1 MPAVYK
7 AKRPLAEFMRAQL
20 LIAILLVFSATLAGC
35 AGEDVGEEV
44 TGDLDEVED
53 STPDGTVDEGN
64 EVDESPN
71 TNETGSDYD
80 GDGIEDEMD
89 NDDDG
94 DGVNDTYDAFPLDSN
109 ESRDTDMD
117 GIGDNADEDDDGD
130 GVNDVDDAF
139 PLDPSETVD
148 SDSDGV
154 GDNSDAFPSDPSEA
168 YDTDSDGVGNN
179 ADALPFDPSETV
191 DSDSDGVG
199 DNADTDDD
207 NDGIEDSV
215 DECPLS
221 SDILALINADY
232 FALMSEYQI
241 GLMTVTE
248 AIEPSTNFSA
258 ETTQD
263 TFLDWDG
270 DGCWMFED
278 HDDDG
283 DGFEEGPVNGSISQ
297 WWLYTPGDNCVIVAN
312 PDQIDTDEDGRGDEC
327 DDDDDNDGVDD
338 SEDAAPLDPESS

>member
-1 MPAVYK
+1 
-7 AKRPLAEFMRAQL
+7 MRAQL
-20 LIAILLVFSATLAGC
+20 LIAILLIFSATLAGC
-35 AGEDVGEEV
+35 AGEDIEEEITV
-44 TGDLDEVED
+44 DLDEAGD
-53 STPDGTVDEGN
+53 SAPDDTVDEGD
-64 EVDESPN
+64 EADESPN
-71 TNETGSDYD
+71 SNETGSDYD

-109 ESRDTDMD
+109 ESMDTDMD

-130 GVNDVDDAF
+130 GVNDAEDAF
-139 PLDPSETVD
+139 PLDPSEAYD

-154 GDNSDAFPSDPSEA
+154 G
-168 YDTDSDGVGNN
+168 NN
-179 ADALPFDPSETV
+179 EDALPFDPSETN

-207 NDGIEDSV
+207 NDGVEDSV
-215 DECPLS
+215 DECPVS
-221 SDILALINADY
+221 SDILAVINSDFAGLII
-232 FALMSEYQI
+232 EHQI
-241 GLMTVTE
+241 GILVISE
-248 AIEPSTNFSA
+248 AIGPSTDFSA

-263 TFLDWDG
+263 RFLDWDG

-297 WWLYTPGDNCVIVAN
+297 WWLYTPGDNCVIVSN

-327 DDDDDNDGVDD
+327 DDDDDNDGVVD
-338 SEDAAPLDPESS
+338 SEDASPLDPENS

>member
-1 MPAVYK
+1 
-7 AKRPLAEFMRAQL
+7 MRAQS

-35 AGEDVGEEV
+35 AGEDVGEEI

-71 TNETGSDYD
+71 TNETGSDND

-130 GVNDVDDAF
+130 GVKDADDAF

-154 GDNSDAFPSDPSEA
+154 GDNADAFPFDSSEA
-168 YDTDSDGVGNN
+168 HDTDSDGVGNN
-179 ADALPFDPSETV
+179 EDALPFDPSETN

-215 DECPLS
+215 DECPTS
-221 SDILALINADY
+221 SDIFAVINSDW
-232 FALMSEYQI
+232 FTLMSEHQI
-241 GLMTVTE
+241 GLLVLGE
-248 AIEPSTNFSA
+248 AIEHSTNASA

-263 TFLDWDG
+263 RFLDWDG

-283 DGFEEGPVNGSISQ
+283 DGFEEGPVNGSISD

-327 DDDDDNDGVDD
+327 DDDDDNDGVLD
-338 SEDAAPLDPESS
+338 SEDASPLDPESS

>member
-1 MPAVYK
+1 
-7 AKRPLAEFMRAQL
+7 MRAQL
-20 LIAILLVFSATLAGC
+20 LIAILLIFSSTLAGC
-35 AGEDVGEEV
+35 AGEDIEEEI
-44 TGDLDEVED
+44 TDDLDEVGD
-53 STPDGTVDEGN
+53 ITLDGNADEGD
-64 EVDESPN
+64 EVDESSN
-71 TNETGSDYD
+71 SNETGSDYD
-80 GDGIEDEMD
+80 GDGIEDEID

-109 ESRDTDMD
+109 ESVDSDMD

-130 GVNDVDDAF
+130 GVKDTEDAF

-154 GDNSDAFPSDPSEA
+154 GDNADEFPSDPSEA

-179 ADALPFDPSETV
+179 ADAFPSDPSEAYDT
-191 DSDSDGVG
+191 DSDGVG

-215 DECPLS
+215 DECPMS
-221 SDILALINADY
+221 SDILALVNSDY
-232 FALMSEYQI
+232 FALLSEHQI
-241 GLMTVTE
+241 SILTLQE
-248 AIEPSTNFSA
+248 AIEHSTNFSA
-258 ETTQD
+258 ETIQD
-263 TFLDWDG
+263 RFLDWDG

-278 HDDDG
+278 NDDDG
-283 DGFEEGPVNGSISQ
+283 DGFEEGPVNSSIPE

-312 PDQIDTDEDGRGDEC
+312 PDQTDTDGDGRGDEC

-338 SEDAAPLDPESS
+338 SEDAAPPDPENS

>member
-1 MPAVYK
+1 NGARMTAPERRKFAESDPISAEQIYFLEHICVFCAISLPAVDVVELK
-7 AKRPLAEFMRAQL
+7 
-20 LIAILLVFSATLAGC
+20 LIF
-35 AGEDVGEEV
+35 
-44 TGDLDEVED
+44 D
-53 STPDGTVDEGN
+53 S
-64 EVDESPN
+64 
-71 TNETGSDYD
+71 
-80 GDGIEDEMD
+80 
-89 NDDDG
+89 
-94 DGVNDTYDAFPLDSN
+94 
-109 ESRDTDMD
+109 
-117 GIGDNADEDDDGD
+117 
-130 GVNDVDDAF
+130 
-139 PLDPSETVD
+139 
-148 SDSDGV
+148 
-154 GDNSDAFPSDPSEA
+154 

>member
-1 MPAVYK
+1 
-7 AKRPLAEFMRAQL
+7 MRAQL
-20 LIAILLVFSATLAGC
+20 LIAILLIFSTTLAGC
-35 AGEDVGEEV
+35 AGEDIGEEI
-44 TGDLDEVED
+44 TGDLDEVGD
-53 STPDGTVDEGN
+53 STPDGTVDEGD
-64 EVDESPN
+64 VADESSN
-71 TNETGSDYD
+71 SNETGSDYD

-109 ESRDTDMD
+109 ESMDTDMD

-130 GVNDVDDAF
+130 GVNDAEDVF

-154 GDNSDAFPSDPSEA
+154 GDNADAFPFDPSET
-168 YDTDSDGVGNN
+168 YDSDSDGVGNN
-179 ADALPFDPSETV
+179 ADALPFDPSETN

-215 DECPLS
+215 DECPMS
-221 SDILALINADY
+221 SDIFAVINSDW
-232 FALMSEYQI
+232 FTLMSEHQI
-241 GLMTVTE
+241 GLLVLGE
-248 AIEPSTNFSA
+248 AIEHSTNASA

-263 TFLDWDG
+263 RFLDWDS

-278 HDDDG
+278 LDDDG
-283 DGFEEGPVNGSISQ
+283 DGMEEGAIDASIPE

-312 PDQIDTDEDGRGDEC
+312 PDQFDNDGDGMGDAC
-327 DDDDDNDGVDD
+327 DDDDDNDGVAD
-338 SEDAAPLDPESS
+338 SEDEYPLDSENS

>member
-1 MPAVYK
+1 
-7 AKRPLAEFMRAQL
+7 MRAQL
-20 LIAILLVFSATLAGC
+20 LIASLLIFSATLAGC
-35 AGEDVGEEV
+35 AGEDIGEEI
-44 TGDLDEVED
+44 TGDLDEVGD
-53 STPDGTVDEGN
+53 STPDGTVDEGDG
-64 EVDESPN
+64 VDESPN

-117 GIGDNADEDDDGD
+117 GIGNNADEDDDGD
-130 GVNDVDDAF
+130 GVNDTEDAF
-139 PLDPSETVD
+139 PL
-148 SDSDGV
+148 
-154 GDNSDAFPSDPSEA
+154 
-168 YDTDSDGVGNN
+168 
-179 ADALPFDPSETV
+179 DPSETV

-207 NDGIEDSV
+207 NDGVEDSV
-215 DECPLS
+215 DECPVS
-221 SDILALINADY
+221 SDILAVINSD
-232 FALMSEYQI
+232 FASLMIEHQI
-241 GLMTVTE
+241 ALLVISE
-248 AIEPSTNFSA
+248 AIGPSTNFSA
-258 ETTQD
+258 ENTQD
-263 TFLDWDG
+263 RYLDWDG

-283 DGFEEGPVNGSISQ
+283 DGFEEGPVNGSISD

-327 DDDDDNDGVDD
+327 DDDDDNDGVVD
-338 SEDAAPLDPESS
+338 SEDASPLDPESS

>member
-1 MPAVYK
+1 
-7 AKRPLAEFMRAQL
+7 MRAQL
-20 LIAILLVFSATLAGC
+20 LIASLLIFSATIAGC
-35 AGEDVGEEV
+35 AGEDIGEEIS
-44 TGDLDEVED
+44 GDMD
-53 STPDGTVDEGN
+53 DEGDGI
-64 EVDESPN
+64 DESPN

-109 ESRDTDMD
+109 ESMDTDMD

-130 GVNDVDDAF
+130 GVNDTEDAF
-139 PLDPSETVD
+139 PLDPSE
-148 SDSDGV
+148 
-154 GDNSDAFPSDPSEA
+154 A
-168 YDTDSDGVGNN
+168 
-179 ADALPFDPSETV
+179 V

-207 NDGIEDSV
+207 NDGVEDSV
-215 DECPLS
+215 DECPVS
-221 SDILALINADY
+221 SDILAVIDSD
-232 FALMSEYQI
+232 FASLMIEHQI
-241 GLMTVTE
+241 GLLVISE
-248 AIEPSTNFSA
+248 AIGPSTNFSA
-258 ETTQD
+258 ENTQD
-263 TFLDWDG
+263 RYLDWDG

-283 DGFEEGPVNGSISQ
+283 DGFEEGPVNGSISD

-327 DDDDDNDGVDD
+327 DDDDDNDGVVD
-338 SEDAAPLDPESS
+338 SEDASPLDPESS

>member
-1 MPAVYK
+1 
-7 AKRPLAEFMRAQL
+7 MRAQL
-20 LIAILLVFSATLAGC
+20 LIAILLIFSTTLAGC
-35 AGEDVGEEV
+35 AGEDIGEEITV
-44 TGDLDEVED
+44 DLDEAGD
-53 STPDGTVDEGN
+53 STPDGTVDEGD
-64 EVDESPN
+64 EADESPN
-71 TNETGSDYD
+71 SNETVSDYD

-109 ESRDTDMD
+109 ESMDTDMD

-154 GDNSDAFPSDPSEA
+154 GDN
-168 YDTDSDGVGNN
+168 
-179 ADALPFDPSETV
+179 
-191 DSDSDGVG
+191 
-199 DNADTDDD
+199 ADTDDD
-207 NDGIEDSV
+207 NDGLEDSV
-215 DECPLS
+215 DECPVS
-221 SDILALINADY
+221 SDILAVINLD
-232 FALMSEYQI
+232 FMSLMIVHQI
-241 GLMTVTE
+241 GLSDFTE
-248 AIEPSTNFSA
+248 AIEPSMNLSA
-258 ETTQD
+258 ESTPD
-263 TFLDWDG
+263 IYLDWDG

-297 WWLYTPGDNCVIVAN
+297 WWLYTPGDNCVIVSN

-327 DDDDDNDGVDD
+327 DDDDDNDGVLD
-338 SEDAAPLDPESS
+338 SEDASPLDPESS

>member
-1 MPAVYK
+1 
-7 AKRPLAEFMRAQL
+7 MRAQL

-35 AGEDVGEEV
+35 AGEDVGEEI

-53 STPDGTVDEGN
+53 SSLDGTVDEGN

-71 TNETGSDYD
+71 TNETGPDYD

-109 ESRDTDMD
+109 ESRDTDTD

-139 PLDPSETVD
+139 PL
-148 SDSDGV
+148 
-154 GDNSDAFPSDPSEA
+154 
-168 YDTDSDGVGNN
+168 
-179 ADALPFDPSETV
+179 DPSETV

-232 FALMSEYQI
+232 FALMNEYQI

-338 SEDAAPLDPESS
+338 SEDAAPLDPENS